1 MSKCNALYICTY
13 ICRCIHTYRFSRK
26 EKSVCFPLELERWRN
41 QNIGSCYKMRVW
53 VWEDGTADKVLS

>member
-1 MSKCNALYICTY
+1 MMYT
-13 ICRCIHTYRFSRK
+13 HTYRFSRK

-53 VWEDGTADKVLS
+53 VWEDGTADKVLA